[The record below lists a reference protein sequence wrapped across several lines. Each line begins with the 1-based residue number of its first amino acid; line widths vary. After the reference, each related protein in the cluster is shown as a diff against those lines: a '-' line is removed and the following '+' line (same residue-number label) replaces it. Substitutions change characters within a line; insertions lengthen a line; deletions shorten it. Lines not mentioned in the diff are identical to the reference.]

1 VAEESRGVSAI
12 HDLGPLDS
20 AHVLRLNNAHA
31 KETSE
36 LDEERLE
43 ALLGGA
49 FYARGVNGGETAFL
63 IALDHNSAYENPNF
77 EWFTAR
83 RETFVY
89 IDRVIVAQAARG
101 RGIARLLYEDLFAT
115 AKLAGHDRVVCE
127 VNIEPP
133 NPASDA
139 FHSAMGFVADGEAAI
154 HNGTKIV
161 RYFEK
166 ALGDALFP
174 SR

>member
-1 VAEESRGVSAI
+1 
-12 HDLGPLDS
+12 
-20 AHVLRLNNAHA
+20 
-31 KETSE
+31 
-36 LDEERLE
+36 
-43 ALLGGA
+43 
-49 FYARGVNGGETAFL
+49 
-63 IALDHNSAYENPNF
+63 
-77 EWFTAR
+77 
-83 RETFVY
+83 
-89 IDRVIVAQAARG
+89 VAQAARG
-101 RGIARLLYEDLFAT
+101 RGIARLLYEDLFTT

-139 FHSAMGFVADGEAAI
+139 FHSAMGFVAVGEAAI